1 MAWSTFLGVV
11 MGAYAVY
18 YMLNFLYDLFF
29 SRRQKAPTDAR
40 VHYDMEELADEEQ
53 QGYDLS
59 EDEDEDN
66 DQYAGDLYEDED
78 EEEEEE
84 QPYEQEE
91 LGRMPEPEPA
101 LRVEGQ
107 GIPLEEFLK
116 DAKSYSSSIF

>member
-1 MAWSTFLGVV
+1 MAWSTFFGVV

-18 YMLNFLYDLFF
+18 YVLNLLYDLFF
-29 SRRQKAPTDAR
+29 SQKQKAATDSG
-40 VHYDMEELADEEQ
+40 VHYDMEELASDEEQ
-53 QGYDLS
+53 PYDLS
-59 EDEDEDN
+59 QGEAGDDDQYEGEQYEDEDED
-66 DQYAGDLYEDED
+66 
-78 EEEEEE
+78 

-91 LGRMPEPEPA
+91 LSRTAEPEPA